1 MNSALLGL
9 LAETPIHPGCGRS
22 MGVVDLP
29 VAREAATDYPLI
41 AGSSLKGALR
51 DKAEAQFPE
60 DAVKQRFG
68 KADQAG
74 DLLVADARLLLLP
87 VRSLTGAY
95 RWLTCPHLLE
105 RFRRDL
111 ARAGLTPL
119 PPTLDVEPG
128 SALTSG
134 SGHLF
139 LEERQ
144 FRIQSPAEADATAL
158 VSALKPLLAHVA
170 SGKRLA
176 KQLAILHDDDFAW
189 FVRYGLPIQARN
201 ELDKDG
207 SKKSTNLWYEET
219 LPPDTVMYSLVIA
232 RQSDSISFLQT
243 LFPTK
248 APICRPAETKPSVRA
263 GLPCRCVFR
272 PANHRPREVGDEKP
286 RTAPRRRCPSA
297 GG

>member
-1 MNSALLGL
+1 MNSAMLGL

-41 AGSSLKGALR
+41 AGSSLKGSLR

-68 KADQAG
+68 RPDQAG

-95 RWLTCPHLLE
+95 RWLTSPHLLE

-119 PPTLDVEPG
+119 PPTLAVKQG

-144 FRIQSPAEADATAL
+144 FRIQAPGEADFSTL
-158 VSALKPLLAHVA
+158 VSALKPLLAHEA
-170 SGKRLA
+170 SGIRLA

-201 ELDKDG
+201 VLEDG

-232 RQSDSISFLQT
+232 RQSDSISVLQT
-243 LFPTK
+243 LFPAEGAYLQAGGNETVGQGWF
-248 APICRPAETKPSVRA
+248 AVSLRLPASRPAQ
-263 GLPCRCVFR
+263 
-272 PANHRPREVGDEKP
+272 
-286 RTAPRRRCPSA
+286 
-297 GG
+297 GGGQ